1 MRVNS
6 FLGSWNISPSL
17 VGDLIFWLG
26 VNPTVDVGSLHST
39 VACSGA
45 CLTSFVGGGITLL
58 ECPSVSQSVVAVP
71 GSFQF
76 DSDFFRDPFCVF
88 ESLQNLSFWGMT
100 RRYRFRVCALNFS
113 FNGLVR
119 VNSCA

>member
-1 MRVNS
+1 MNS

-58 ECPSVSQSVVAVP
+58 ESPSVSQSVVAVP

-76 DSDFFRDPFCVF
+76 DSDFFRDP
-88 ESLQNLSFWGMT
+88 L
-100 RRYRFRVCALNFS
+100 VCSKVSKTCLF
-113 FNGLVR
+113 GG
-119 VNSCA
+119 